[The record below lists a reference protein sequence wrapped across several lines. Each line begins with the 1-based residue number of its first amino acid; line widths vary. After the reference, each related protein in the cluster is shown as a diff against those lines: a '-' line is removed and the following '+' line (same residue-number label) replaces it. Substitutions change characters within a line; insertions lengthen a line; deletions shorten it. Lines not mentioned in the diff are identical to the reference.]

1 MTDLAGALKNARGPA
16 PQRAAKSKA
25 QEKLGG
31 IHEEDPYADDLAAEK
46 AARAAVRRKKQP
58 AQKDPK
64 PGYCENCRDK
74 YDDFEE
80 VSTPGKNALGQRLTF
95 CSTSFLASTGNLP

>member
-1 MTDLAGALKNARGPA
+1 MTDLASVLKNPRAPA
-16 PQRAAKSKA
+16 PSRAAKSKA

-31 IHEEDPYADDLAAEK
+31 IQEEDDEIAPPRPK
-46 AARAAVRRKKQP
+46 TKKKSVQR
-58 AQKDPK
+58 DPK

-80 VSTPGKNALGQRLTF
+80 VSVA
-95 CSTSFLASTGNLP
+95 A

>member
-1 MTDLAGALKNARGPA
+1 MTDLAGALKDVRAPA

-31 IHEEDPYADDLAAEK
+31 IQEEDAHEDDMAAE
-46 AARAAVRRKKQP
+46 RAAQASRKKK
-58 AQKDPK
+58 AVKRDPK

-80 VSTPGKNALGQRLTF
+80 VRSIMQHWMI
-95 CSTSFLASTGNLP
+95 

>member
-1 MTDLAGALKNARGPA
+1 MPSSHRMTDLAGHLKNARAPA

-31 IHEEDPYADDLAAEK
+31 IQEEDNPSEDELAAE
-46 AARAAVRRKKQP
+46 RAAHATSRKTRAAK
-58 AQKDPK
+58 KDPK

-74 YDDFEE
+74 YDDFDE
-80 VSTPGKNALGQRLTF
+80 VRTRQESRAAPANKV
-95 CSTSFLASTGNLP
+95 